1 MIKGQGGIMGKERLL
16 QLEEYIKVQ
25 QKVSPETLCEKFGVS
40 MSTLRRDINTL
51 EQMGCVQKAYG
62 CILYNYSAAKIIP
75 FHVRSTI
82 NQEQKRDACAAAA
95 SLIQDNDTIF
105 IDSGSTTCHLMDFM
119 ASFKNLTVITSNLDI
134 ILRATSMENI
144 SLLVCSGELNRK
156 NNSLSP
162 VTGTDILNHFNFSKA
177 FMAASGVSL
186 THGFSHSYISER
198 PLKQAVLEKPV
209 QHYFIVDNS
218 KFGVKALL
226 NMGPLR
232 LADAICTNK
241 LPEPRYVEFCLNH
254 NISLLTP
261 DTQNNG
267 LG

>member
-1 MIKGQGGIMGKERLL
+1 
-16 QLEEYIKVQ
+16 
-25 QKVSPETLCEKFGVS
+25 

-226 NMGPLR
+226 NMGPLC

>member
-1 MIKGQGGIMGKERLL
+1 
-16 QLEEYIKVQ
+16 
-25 QKVSPETLCEKFGVS
+25 
-40 MSTLRRDINTL
+40 
-51 EQMGCVQKAYG
+51 MGCVQKAYG

-198 PLKQAVLEKPV
+198 HLKQAVLEKPV

-254 NISLLTP
+254 NISLLAP

-267 LG
+267 

>member
-1 MIKGQGGIMGKERLL
+1 
-16 QLEEYIKVQ
+16 
-25 QKVSPETLCEKFGVS
+25 
-40 MSTLRRDINTL
+40 
-51 EQMGCVQKAYG
+51 
-62 CILYNYSAAKIIP
+62 
-75 FHVRSTI
+75 
-82 NQEQKRDACAAAA
+82 
-95 SLIQDNDTIF
+95 
-105 IDSGSTTCHLMDFM
+105 
-119 ASFKNLTVITSNLDI
+119 
-134 ILRATSMENI
+134 MENI

-226 NMGPLR
+226 NMGPLC

>member
-95 SLIQDNDTIF
+95 SFIQDNDTIF
-105 IDSGSTTCHLMDFM
+105 IDSGSTTCHL
-119 ASFKNLTVITSNLDI
+119 
-134 ILRATSMENI
+134 
-144 SLLVCSGELNRK
+144 
-156 NNSLSP
+156 
-162 VTGTDILNHFNFSKA
+162 
-177 FMAASGVSL
+177 
-186 THGFSHSYISER
+186 
-198 PLKQAVLEKPV
+198 LK
-209 QHYFIVDNS
+209 I
-218 KFGVKALL
+218 
-226 NMGPLR
+226 
-232 LADAICTNK
+232 
-241 LPEPRYVEFCLNH
+241 
-254 NISLLTP
+254 
-261 DTQNNG
+261 
-267 LG
+267 

>member
-186 THGFSHSYISER
+186 AHGFSHSYISER

>member
-1 MIKGQGGIMGKERLL
+1 MGKERLL

-105 IDSGSTTCHLMDFM
+105 IDSGSTTCHLMDVM

-186 THGFSHSYISER
+186 AHGFSHSYISER

-226 NMGPLR
+226 NMGPLC

-254 NISLLTP
+254 NLSLLTP

>member
-1 MIKGQGGIMGKERLL
+1 
-16 QLEEYIKVQ
+16 
-25 QKVSPETLCEKFGVS
+25 

-186 THGFSHSYISER
+186 AHGFSHSYISER

-226 NMGPLR
+226 NMGPLC

>member
-1 MIKGQGGIMGKERLL
+1 MGKERLL

-162 VTGTDILNHFNFSKA
+162 VTGTDILNL
-177 FMAASGVSL
+177 SL
-186 THGFSHSYISER
+186 IHI
-198 PLKQAVLEKPV
+198 
-209 QHYFIVDNS
+209 
-218 KFGVKALL
+218 
-226 NMGPLR
+226 
-232 LADAICTNK
+232 
-241 LPEPRYVEFCLNH
+241 
-254 NISLLTP
+254 
-261 DTQNNG
+261 
-267 LG
+267 

>member
-119 ASFKNLTVITSNLDI
+119 ASFKNLTVITSNLD
-134 ILRATSMENI
+134 NI
-144 SLLVCSGELNRK
+144 KGNLHGEHQPAGLFRGTEPQKQLPVSSNR
-156 NNSLSP
+156 
-162 VTGTDILNHFNFSKA
+162 
-177 FMAASGVSL
+177 
-186 THGFSHSYISER
+186 HGYI
-198 PLKQAVLEKPV
+198 KP
-209 QHYFIVDNS
+209 F
-218 KFGVKALL
+218 
-226 NMGPLR
+226 
-232 LADAICTNK
+232 
-241 LPEPRYVEFCLNH
+241 
-254 NISLLTP
+254 
-261 DTQNNG
+261 
-267 LG
+267 